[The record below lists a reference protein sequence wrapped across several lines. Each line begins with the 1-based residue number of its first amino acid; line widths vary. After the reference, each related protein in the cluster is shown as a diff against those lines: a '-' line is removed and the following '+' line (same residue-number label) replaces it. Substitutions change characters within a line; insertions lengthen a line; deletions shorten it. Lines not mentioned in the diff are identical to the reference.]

1 MDKWL
6 YSEAQLAK
14 HLGMPRTAIMKVRS
28 STLRKNADWNLRD
41 NEVALSLR
49 GLAKL
54 LQALEI
60 PAGRVDV
67 TACYFPQKNS
77 APAVLLLCDRG
88 QVPPPVKMK
97 VRRIFP
103 NPRLV
108 EAVEVDRPN
117 QLQRVL
123 VKTNEN
129 LTIGMHF
136 ECIPDVGNPG
146 YWKLAGPLPRWRG
159 RW

>member
-60 PAGRVDV
+60 PLGRVDV

-103 NPRLV
+103 NPHLV

-117 QLQRVL
+117 QPQHVL

-129 LTIGMHF
+129 LTIGMQF